1 MFLVKNWLQGSPD
14 TDVSGYIADL
24 LQSRELSA
32 GGLPLLGMG
41 RDIPDG
47 RMFLR
52 NGRLDLDWNAQALR
66 AEYFERLRTTSRD
79 VRPRRSAGA
88 SPTTRSGSCG
98 A

>member
-52 NGRLDLDWNAQALR
+52 NGRLDLDWNR
-66 AEYFERLRTTSRD
+66 KRSAEYFERLRDDLARASPT
-79 VRPRRSAGA
+79 RSAGA